1 MSARKKI
8 FSYKPGIRMII
19 SAACVFGILGGSGFS
34 IYFAMKSLYDS
45 ALQDAST
52 ILFLDLETR
61 SQNISDSLD
70 NFISAAKRRGSMADF
85 QIKDSKNLTWLKGEF
100 AGVKSFD
107 DLGLDGYTIKR
118 NGPEVLNSFGSYNGS
133 SFFAEQIGEDKSAV
147 LSIYEIKSEDLSR
160 AFTLD
165 TKYAY
170 VYLLNRAGKLIFAN
184 TTDITPENVAKRPLV
199 NSFIKMPFRQGQSQI
214 EVDGE
219 SLYGFFQEIPR
230 SNMVIFAEKTKY
242 RAMEAVYATIRKV
255 AAASLFYLI
264 MAILFLQVPLWKA
277 TKPIRSLTEMATK
290 LSRGDFDVSVTD
302 TGFGELAVL
311 SRTFVDMADSLKK
324 RDKTIASLHLDKIE
338 KTKMEQGIRVASTIQ
353 ERFLFKPTG
362 KSGSKIQVAAKY
374 EPSLHLAGDWYGV
387 FFDEKRNETIISIV
401 DITGHGIESAMMTPV
416 MSVLFQEQKMGI
428 DHQPFNIREFMERCN
443 NALFQ
448 YGSGVSTA
456 TGIIVKISEDSG
468 AMTWLNAGHPAPV
481 IVGPDGSM
489 TKSKGAGSSSTIL
502 GFGPELNMSEQSLSL
517 SPGSVVSVFSDGL
530 MTAPV
535 GGAIGFSRK
544 DLFNSL
550 KLSKRI
556 DVNVV
561 LSDVMAMWNKKNE
574 GVQIEDDMCIV
585 IGLVK

>member
-45 ALQDAST
+45 SLQDAST

-85 QIKDSKNLTWLKGEF
+85 QIKDSNHLTWLKGEF

-107 DLGLDGYTIKR
+107 DLGLDGYAMKR
-118 NGPEVLNSFGSYNGS
+118 SGPEVLNSFSSYNGS
-133 SFFAEQIGEDKSAV
+133 SFFAEQTGEDKSAI
-147 LSIYEIKSEDLSR
+147 LRIYEITSEDLSR

-184 TTDITPENVAKRPLV
+184 TADITPENVAKRPLV
-199 NSFIKMPFRQGQSQI
+199 GSFIKMPFRQGQSQI

-242 RAMEAVYATIRKV
+242 RAMESVYATIRKV
-255 AAASLFYLI
+255 AAASIFYLI
-264 MAILFLQVPLWKA
+264 IAILFLQIPLWKA

-302 TGFGELAVL
+302 AGFGELAVL

-353 ERFLFKPTG
+353 ERFLFKPAG
-362 KSGSKIQVAAKY
+362 KSGSKIHVAAKY

-387 FFDEKRNETIISIV
+387 FYDERRNETIISIV

-416 MSVLFQEQKMGI
+416 MSVLFQEQKMSI

-468 AMTWLNAGHPAPV
+468 TMTWLNAGHPAPV

-489 TKSKGAGSSSTIL
+489 TKSKGAGGSSTIL
-502 GFGPELNMSEQSLSL
+502 GFGAELNMSEQSLSL
-517 SPGSVVSVFSDGL
+517 SPGSVVSIFSDGL

-535 GGAIGFSRK
+535 GGSIGFSRK

-550 KLSKRI
+550 KLSKRN
-556 DVNVV
+556 DVNAV
-561 LSDVMAMWNKKNE
+561 LSDVMAMWKKKNE
-574 GVQIEDDMCIV
+574 GIQIEDDMCIV